1 MTLTFKGGKTSA
13 CLSIDLSKKTYSIF
27 NGLGNNEV
35 CLATQKDLR
44 ELEINLIKGGFTRL

>member
-35 CLATQKDLR
+35 CLATQKDLH
-44 ELEINLIKGGFTRL
+44 ELEINLIKGGFKRL